1 MYLTDAG
8 NGTQLDCY
16 TNVSPI
22 VTSELVPL
30 VRGHAGPEAECTYP
44 PIRAVVGRTENTA
57 G

>member
-22 VTSELVPL
+22 VTSELVLL